1 MRKIIEYLRLILFMA
16 GVLVGI
22 QAPSVVDQYG
32 KRLQAQLTES
42 KLSLNAFQGD
52 ADRYF
57 GGSIDKLIAYYQAND
72 DPVFNDAGTNVEGL
86 MKRQSQ
92 LSTAWQHFSANEYS
106 PYVQFIWDPMLEIKS
121 QVLDQYTYSIILNS
135 NAIMVGLI
143 AGGLLA
149 AAAELLLT
157 LIWQTLRLARR
168 MVFGPVRPRRRI

>member
-1 MRKIIEYLRLILFMA
+1 MKKIIEYLRLMLFMA

-57 GGSIDKLIAYYQAND
+57 GGSIDKLITYYQSND

-86 MKRQSQ
+86 MQRQNS
-92 LSTAWQHFSANEYS
+92 LSMAWQRFSADEYS
-106 PYVQFIWDPMLEIKS
+106 PYIQFIWDPLLDIKAA
-121 QVLDQYTYSIILNS
+121 VLKNYTYSIVLNS
-135 NAIMVGLI
+135 KAIMVGLI

-157 LIWQTLRLARR
+157 LIWQTLRLTRR
-168 MVFGPVRPRRRI
+168 VVFGPVHPRRRL